1 MIEAELPN
9 GTILEFPD
17 GTDTAVIQRVVKQQ
31 LGVQAEP
38 AEDQGDGNL
47 AKSALSGVIKGAVGA
62 ASLPEM
68 AGRGILRLGQEG
80 LQALG
85 LDVGEDLSVTDTFTG
100 RAGQAAFKK
109 AYDYEPET
117 GVGQVVQTI
126 GEFGAGGGV
135 LGLGG
140 RAAAK
145 AAAGAASRSGQAA
158 GKAGSALE
166 QAGLTKAGQATSAVA
181 AVGSEAGGEVFEGT
195 GMEGVGEFAGAL
207 LAPSAAYNAANA
219 AARFTNKTKNFL
231 AGKNAS
237 APTTQSLKQEHTA
250 AYNEL
255 DKGGFSIS
263 ATAVDDMID
272 NAITAAR
279 REGADPRLHDSFVAA
294 SNKLDQFRGKR
305 MKLSTFNELQKTLSG
320 MVDKKSPHVLTML
333 KSMDNSLEKVPA
345 VGNQTRA
352 AERLQNAKDLY
363 KKTIKVETLEKA
375 LKKAQ
380 ERTDVSGSGGNKQNN
395 FRRAIANSLNDKR
408 VANIWTDTERAAM
421 ERIISGSLS
430 ENMMRLVGKMAPSGN
445 GLMTY
450 LNFTSAVAINPALL
464 GISLGTAGVKALS
477 DRKIDRAV
485 KQLRDMVAGAGV
497 PKELITRDVVREL
510 LSTQGMV
517 PSMVSD
523 AQSSVPTLV
532 SPMQGGQ

>member
-38 AEDQGDGNL
+38 AEVEGDGNL

-68 AGRGILRLGQEG
+68 AGRGLLRLGQEG

-85 LDVGEDLSVTDTFTG
+85 LDVGEDLAVTDTFTG

-140 RAAAK
+140 KAVAK
-145 AAAGAASRSGQAA
+145 AAAGSASRAGQAA
-158 GKAGSALE
+158 QKAGTAVAE
-166 QAGLTKAGQATSAVA
+166 AGLTKTGQKFSGIS
-181 AVGSEAGGEVFEGT
+181 AVGSEAGGELLEGSGFEGF
-195 GMEGVGEFAGAL
+195 GELAGAL
-207 LAPSAAYNAANA
+207 LAPQAYVSSVNKAANVK
-219 AARFTNKTKNFL
+219 NKTINIL
-231 AGKNAS
+231 AGKNAK
-237 APTTQSLKQEHTA
+237 APSTQSLVDEQKLRYGQ
-250 AYNEL
+250 L
-255 DKGGFSIS
+255 DKEGFSLTADQVDEMIDSAIS
-263 ATAVDDMID
+263 AAK
-272 NAITAAR
+272 AQ
-279 REGADPRLHDSFVAA
+279 GADPKMHDSFVGATKQLEA
-294 SNKLDQFRGKR
+294 YRGEP
-305 MKLSTFNELQKTLSG
+305 MKLSTYDNLS
-320 MVDKKSPHVLTML
+320 KKIAKFSLKDEPFPYTM
-333 KSMDNSLEKVPA
+333 KNSMDNALERMLPE
-345 VGNQTRA
+345 G
-352 AERLQNAKDLY
+352 NAKIDAAKAAS
-363 KKTIKVETLEKA
+363 KKVRKVKTLEHY

-380 ERTDVSGSGGNKQNN
+380 QATDTSGSGGNKQNN
-395 FRRAIANSLNDKR
+395 FRRAVSNALNDKS
-408 VANIWTDTERAAM
+408 VSNIWTDTERAAM
-421 ERIISGSLS
+421 ERIISGSFS

-477 DRKIDRAV
+477 DRKIDKAV
-485 KQLRDMVAGAGV
+485 KQLRDMLAVGGV
-497 PKELITRDVVREL
+497 PKEAITRDVVREL

-523 AQSSVPTLV
+523 AQPAVPNTISS
-532 SPMQGGQ
+532 MQGGQ

>member
-38 AEDQGDGNL
+38 AEAEGDGNL

-68 AGRGILRLGQEG
+68 AGRGLLRLGQEG

-140 RAAAK
+140 KALAK

-158 GKAGSALE
+158 GKVGSAIE
-166 QAGLTKAGQATSAVA
+166 QAGLTKGGQAMSAVS
-181 AVGSEAGGEVFEGT
+181 AVGSEAGGEIFEGT
-195 GMEGVGEFAGAL
+195 GLEGLGEFAGAL
-207 LAPSAAYNAANA
+207 IAPTQAVKAANA
-219 AARFTNKTKNFL
+219 AAGFTNKTKNFL

-237 APTTQSLKQEHTA
+237 APTTQSLKQEHTL

-255 DKGGFSIS
+255 DKGGFSI
-263 ATAVDDMID
+263 AANTVDDMID
-272 NAITAAR
+272 SAITAAR
-279 REGADPRLHDSFVAA
+279 REGADPRLHDSFNSAV
-294 SNKLDQFRGKR
+294 SKLEQFRGQR
-305 MKLSTFNELQKTLSG
+305 MKLSTFNELQKALSG

-333 KSMDNSLEKVPA
+333 KSMDNSLQKLPA
-345 VGNQTRA
+345 VGTQTKA

-363 KKTIKVETLEKA
+363 KRTIKVETLERA

-380 ERTDVSGSGGNKQNN
+380 ERTAVSGSGGNKQNN

-408 VANIWTDTERAAM
+408 VAGIWTDTERAAM
-421 ERIISGSLS
+421 ERIISGNFSD
-430 ENMMRLVGKMAPSGN
+430 NFMRLVGKMAPSGN

-450 LNFTSAVAINPALL
+450 LNFTSAVAINPMLL
-464 GISLGTAGVKALS
+464 GVSLGTAGVKALS
-477 DRKIDRAV
+477 DRKIDKVV

-497 PKELITRDVVREL
+497 PKEMITRDVVREL
-510 LSTQGMV
+510 LGAQGSV
-517 PSMVSD
+517 PSVLGAMTGD
-523 AQSSVPTLV
+523 
-532 SPMQGGQ
+532 